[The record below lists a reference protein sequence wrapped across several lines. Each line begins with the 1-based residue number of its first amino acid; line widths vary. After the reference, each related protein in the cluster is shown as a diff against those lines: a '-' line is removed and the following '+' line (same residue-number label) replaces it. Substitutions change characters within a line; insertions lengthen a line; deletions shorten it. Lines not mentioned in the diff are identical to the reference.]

1 MVPVGRR
8 QRAVLHLADQRPLH
22 RHLDRHRPARL
33 IPAAELQARRH
44 QADSPDGVRQ
54 HGRPVGKAGLEPA
67 EVLQR
72 PGPILAAG
80 RKHRPHRPVPLRPL
94 HRLGMEGG
102 AGTGRLLRRL
112 LPVRHRPDPLPA
124 ARLRHAWHR
133 AEAVLGTD
141 EAAAADLDTASD
153 WARARAAIPLR
164 RCSWPKPPRSAPT
177 RSGAP
182 SATSL
187 RPRDPTG
194 GGRLAIRLPRCP
206 ASLLG
211 PHPPHRSAFALGG
224 RTRPGAQCATPE
236 WATRASRSSPSDIAV
251 PRRLAAVAGRALVG
265 HWSGGRQ
272 LRSCAVLVVDRVEP
286 A

>member
-1 MVPVGRR
+1 MVARWGKPDWNRLKSYNVPDRFWRQAESIGRIDPYPFDPYTDSEWK
-8 QRAVLHLADQRPLH
+8 VVPGLAD
-22 RHLDRHRPARL
+22 
-33 IPAAELQARRH
+33 
-44 QADSPDGVRQ
+44 SSGVSFQ
-54 HGRPVGKAGLEPA
+54 SV
-67 EVLQR
+67 
-72 PGPILAAG
+72 
-80 RKHRPHRPVPLRPL
+80 
-94 HRLGMEGG
+94 
-102 AGTGRLLRRL
+102 T
-112 LPVRHRPDPLPA
+112 DPT
-124 ARLRHAWHR
+124 RYLRHAS
-133 AEAVLGTD
+133 GTPGI
-141 EAAAADLDTASD
+141 APRPSSAPTRRRLRT
-153 WARARAAIPLR
+153 WTRLPTGRGPGAAIPLR